1 MSSTYGKTPGRERK
15 EKQLVTTSKRNPA
28 PGRASKVPL
37 FQQMPSNSH
46 ANHLAPMT
54 DPWTNACRGLF
65 AADPTASDP
74 RSAANLLPYA
84 LENRFEERV
93 VPNLNFNELPR
104 DVSGLN
110 AAAIHNGHAG
120 SMPAHEVNGFP
131 ENPLGA
137 IGTIPPVSKNY
148 SLFDTENRNP
158 IMQQAGYGNGLLNQ
172 ATGSHYYNNG
182 HSLPHMGGD
191 YRGINYPMADPA
203 MNNGAAYGYGNNN
216 MDMFE
221 SQPRSSQD
229 LYVEYQY
236 QKQELQRLALLLAIN
251 QAQTSSEA
259 QAMPQNT
266 HNLSD
271 MNGYMGWDQQSLLQQ
286 QQQHQ
291 LEQQQQLRDLQSSRQ
306 QFNGRTGGPPPG
318 MGPRRTDGG
327 VEPNAEDASNQYD
340 PFRSIWNQWKSD

>member
-1 MSSTYGKTPGRERK
+1 MGSTLYGKTPGRERK
-15 EKQLVTTSKRNPA
+15 EKQLVTTSKRYPTS
-28 PGRASKVPL
+28 GRANKVSL
-37 FQQMPSNSH
+37 FQPMTDSNH
-46 ANHLAPMT
+46 ANHLPPMT

-65 AADPTASDP
+65 ASDPTASDP
-74 RSAANLLPYA
+74 RSAANHLPYA

-110 AAAIHNGHAG
+110 AGTSNGP
-120 SMPAHEVNGFP
+120 SMPQDDVNGFP

-158 IMQQAGYGNGLLNQ
+158 IMQQAGYRNGLLNH
-172 ATGSHYYNNG
+172 APGPYYNNG
-182 HSLPHMGGD
+182 NAMMNMGQE
-191 YRGINYPMADPA
+191 YRGNNYPTMTDPA
-203 MNNGAAYGYGNNN
+203 MNHNVAYGYGNNN
-216 MDMFE
+216 MNMFE
-221 SQPRSSQD
+221 SQPRSSHD

-251 QAQTSSEA
+251 QAQTSSEPQPQ

-271 MNGYMGWDQQSLLQQ
+271 MNDYMGWDQQSHLLQQ
-286 QQQHQ
+286 QQQQ
-291 LEQQQQLRDLQSSRQ
+291 LSDLQSVSRQ

-318 MGPRRTDGG
+318 MGPRRADGG
-327 VEPNAEDASNQYD
+327 VEPNAEDTSNQYD
-340 PFRSIWNQWKSD
+340 PFRSIWNQWNTD